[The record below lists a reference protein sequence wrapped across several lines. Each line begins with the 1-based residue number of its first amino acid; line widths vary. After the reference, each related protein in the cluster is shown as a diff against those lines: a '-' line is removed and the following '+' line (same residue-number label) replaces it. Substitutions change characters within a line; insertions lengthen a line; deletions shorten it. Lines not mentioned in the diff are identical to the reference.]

1 MNHYV
6 ICKKINFDLEEE
18 IKDIFRNNLSNIF
31 PHITFVDDEYVP
43 LHAKGSRIDHVLLHN
58 ENSKF
63 ILVEYK
69 KRQGR
74 DPINQI
80 LNYRRLLSQKEA
92 NFYVF
97 RDLFLEITKTSLTKT
112 GIWGKFTEDWWKNNL
127 ILVCIAPVN
136 FFSRDQIGV
145 SEERNIILL
154 EAQKYKEDIY
164 NIVFLRKEDKNLLG
178 SSFQS
183 IVMIKEDVCRKKMDG
198 INGIE
203 KLNVK
208 SQQINEDKIEKE
220 NSLEKIKK
228 WAEKEANYVIN
239 LDADNLYY
247 DKKINRYD
255 VWDKRKKKV
264 ILTIYFYDMRHR
276 KVLPKIFLVNPSQK
290 LKEQYKNKLVFK
302 TKWESNNVELDE
314 SYQYVINDNF
324 QEARELLLEFIK
336 ESKGK

>member
-1 MNHYV
+1 
-6 ICKKINFDLEEE
+6 
-18 IKDIFRNNLSNIF
+18 
-31 PHITFVDDEYVP
+31 
-43 LHAKGSRIDHVLLHN
+43 
-58 ENSKF
+58 
-63 ILVEYK
+63 
-69 KRQGR
+69 
-74 DPINQI
+74 
-80 LNYRRLLSQKEA
+80 
-92 NFYVF
+92 
-97 RDLFLEITKTSLTKT
+97 
-112 GIWGKFTEDWWKNNL
+112 L

-255 VWDKRKKKV
+255 V
-264 ILTIYFYDMRHR
+264 
-276 KVLPKIFLVNPSQK
+276 
-290 LKEQYKNKLVFK
+290 
-302 TKWESNNVELDE
+302 
-314 SYQYVINDNF
+314 
-324 QEARELLLEFIK
+324 
-336 ESKGK
+336 